1 MCVCV
6 CVCVQQ
12 WGGESESCRP
22 AMNKSHCPTFYREAG
37 LLKQIKA
44 LRWYAIIFLLHEVNS
59 LSPLFF
65 TSEGAMVC
73 LCYLQEYRFYEPP
86 FFLPDASSPQ
96 ATDIMLHDFPTK
108 SLGRKGRY
116 LRHSSVDEQVLD
128 RRKLQA
134 YIQGTRRMWQVRSRN
149 PGATDKLPRGK
160 AVQESHCITLTDTGS
175 ITITQACSTALRLLN
190 LVIVAYAY
198 YYMICK

>member
-1 MCVCV
+1 MSGLVCMCVCV

-86 FFLPDASSPQ
+86 FFLSDASSP
-96 ATDIMLHDFPTK
+96 
-108 SLGRKGRY
+108 
-116 LRHSSVDEQVLD
+116 
-128 RRKLQA
+128 
-134 YIQGTRRMWQVRSRN
+134 
-149 PGATDKLPRGK
+149 
-160 AVQESHCITLTDTGS
+160 
-175 ITITQACSTALRLLN
+175 
-190 LVIVAYAY
+190 
-198 YYMICK
+198 